1 MFAYHNPYS
10 LLLHDIDGRWTM
22 DQRIKILALALV
34 ASLGLYACGGGSSG
48 SSSGPAPVAT
58 NPTSVPTTVPT
69 AVPTP
74 TPAPS
79 GGAYAQ
85 GTVTGFGSVIVDG
98 VTLDDSSASF
108 QVEQDPSLSTSGTS
122 NDIKLGMK
130 VESDQGGDDK
140 IKTLTVL
147 PEVYG
152 KISELVAGTGFKL
165 AGQTVRVSTDTAAPT
180 VFEGASALADLLVG
194 DIVEVHGS
202 RDATGVIVATRIERK
217 DPASVVMVRVVGV
230 VSALDNT
237 AKTLVVSGL
246 TVNFSAAKLRPD
258 GVVLENGQL
267 IAAWSDLAISP
278 TSVMTAKAV
287 KVRKPQ
293 AGNGLKMQIG
303 GLIASLDAK
312 AVSFKIGEVL
322 VDASKAKFES
332 GVVGDLANGKAVR
345 VGGVWQ
351 TDKLVAAGVKFVKD
365 SADAKISLSG
375 VITDYISLSS
385 FKVRGA
391 LVDGS
396 AATFD
401 GGAASNLANGV
412 FVKIEGSVASG
423 TVQAKTVKIE
433 TPAAAPTSPPN
444 ASAPT
449 NASQTAS
456 AGVRT
461 ITGEVKEYDSKTGK
475 FNLSGVKLNL
485 QINDKTE
492 FGLLGSDTAA
502 SKTDFIN
509 GAKVLLRGE
518 MVADVFVVKE
528 VRFPPKVEPPVKLGG
543 VISSVTASQFK
554 LNGVTILWSATTP
567 VDGGK
572 TADVVN
578 GVNVVVS
585 ILKNGDKL
593 QAQQIEIKGRVASSL
608 EVKGAVSDFV
618 SLSNFKVAGQKVD
631 ASKAEIKEGKSGS
644 LANGRVVEVKGVLTN
659 GVLIAGKVSF
669 AD

>member
-1 MFAYHNPYS
+1 
-10 LLLHDIDGRWTM
+10 M
-22 DQRIKILALALV
+22 DQRLKMLALALV
-34 ASLGLYACGGGSSG
+34 VSVGLYACGGGSSG
-48 SSSGPAPVAT
+48 SSSGTTPVAT
-58 NPTSVPTTVPT
+58 NPTSLPTTVPT

-108 QVEQDPSLSTSGTS
+108 KVEQDPSVSSTGTS

-130 VESDQGGDDK
+130 VESDQGSDDK
-140 IKTLTVL
+140 IKTLTAL

-152 KISELVAGTGFKL
+152 KITELVVGTGFKL
-165 AGQTVRVSTDTAAPT
+165 AGQTVRVSTDAAAPT
-180 VFEGASALADLLVG
+180 VFEGASVLADLLVG

-217 DPASVVMVRVVGV
+217 DPASTVMVRVVGV

-246 TVNFSAAKLRPD
+246 TVNFSGAKLRPD

-267 IAAWSDLAISP
+267 VAAWSDQAISAA
-278 TSVMTAKAV
+278 SVMTAKALKV
-287 KVRKPQ
+287 KKPQ
-293 AGNGLKMQIG
+293 AGDGLKMQIG
-303 GLIASLDAK
+303 GLIAGLDAK
-312 AVSFKIGEVL
+312 ALSFKLGEVV

-332 GVVGDLANGKAVR
+332 GVVVDLANGKAVR

-365 SADAKISLSG
+365 SADAKVSLSG
-375 VITDYISLSS
+375 VVTDYISLAS

-412 FVKIEGSVASG
+412 QVKIEGSVSNG
-423 TVQAKTVKIE
+423 KVQAKTVKID
-433 TPAAAPTSPPN
+433 TPVATTPPPN

-461 ITGEVKEYDSKTGK
+461 ITGEVKDYDSKTGK
-475 FNLSGVKLNL
+475 FTLSGVKLNL

-492 FGLLGSDTAA
+492 YGTIGSDVVT
-502 SKTDFIN
+502 SKSDFIN
-509 GAKVLLRGE
+509 GAKVLVRGE
-518 MVADVFVVKE
+518 MQADVLVVKE

-578 GVNVVVS
+578 GVNVNVTV
-585 ILKNGDKL
+585 LKNGDKL
-593 QAQQIEIKGRVASSL
+593 QAQQIEIKGRVATTL

-618 SLSNFKVAGQKVD
+618 LLSNFKVAGQKVD

-644 LANGRVVEVKGVLTN
+644 LANGRVVNVKGVLTN
-659 GVLIAGKVSF
+659 GVLMASQVSF

>member
-1 MFAYHNPYS
+1 
-10 LLLHDIDGRWTM
+10 M
-22 DQRIKILALALV
+22 DQRLKIWTVALV
-34 ASLGLYACGGGSSG
+34 ASVGLYACGGGSGG
-48 SSSGPAPVAT
+48 SSSETTPVAT

-85 GTVTGFGSVIVDG
+85 GTVTGFGSVIIDG

-108 QVEQDPSLSTSGTS
+108 KVEQDPSLSSTGTS

-130 VESDQGGDDK
+130 VESDQGSDDK
-140 IKTLTVL
+140 IKTLTAL

-165 AGQTVRVSTDTAAPT
+165 AGQTVRVSTDAAAPT
-180 VFEGASALADLLVG
+180 VFEGASVLADLLVG

-217 DPASVVMVRVVGV
+217 DPASAVMVRVVGV

-246 TVNFSAAKLRPD
+246 TVNFSGAKLRPE

-267 IAAWSDLAISP
+267 VAAWSDQAISAAN
-278 TSVMTAKAV
+278 VMTAKALKV
-287 KVRKPQ
+287 KKPQ
-293 AGNGLKMQIG
+293 AGDGLKMQIG

-332 GVVGDLANGKAVR
+332 GVVADLANGKAVR

-375 VITDYISLSS
+375 VITDYISLAS

-412 FVKIEGSVASG
+412 QVKIEGSVSNG
-423 TVQAKTVKIE
+423 TVQAKTVKID
-433 TPAAAPTSPPN
+433 TPVATTPPPN

-456 AGVRT
+456 AGIRT
-461 ITGEVKEYDSKTGK
+461 ITGEVKDYDTKTGK
-475 FNLSGVKLNL
+475 FTLSGVKLSL

-492 FGLLGSDTAA
+492 YGTVGSDVVT
-502 SKTDFIN
+502 SKADFVN

-518 MVADVFVVKE
+518 MLADVLVVKE

-543 VISSVTASQFK
+543 VISGVTASQFK

-578 GVNVVVS
+578 GVNVNVT
-585 ILKNGDKL
+585 ILKSGDKL
-593 QAQQIEIKGRVASSL
+593 QAQQIEIKGRVATTL

-644 LANGRVVEVKGVLTN
+644 LANGRVVNVKGVLTN
-659 GVLIAGKVSF
+659 GVLIASQVSF